1 MDPLQDPLLLQA
13 GITTRAKFLEVYGFH
28 YDDNTLE
35 LPPSS
40 AHTGN
45 QATMAHHG
53 DFHSLMEGVESWDPW
68 LQTFTDGGIAFWEE
82 YVLPTFE
89 QPKVKIIWGEEPRY
103 SDLEEEVSVEET
115 DSEEDRRPARSA
127 WKRPVEASW
136 PASTGSV
143 EAQGEQ
149 PSSDGVPHADSPEWQ
164 QDEDD
169 EEFEGDDDE
178 YERPARLSGA
188 PAPTISSRKAS
199 AWSDDEDAACI
210 KFMKEVCTLAQY
222 AAIAGTEKRFE
233 VVADR
238 MKRET
243 GFNRTA
249 SGVKLQWNRRLRAAS
264 GFEDRGE
271 KKRASGLTTSAL
283 SQGTKRGTS
292 AVTSLVSSTS
302 RGRKSSATSAQSTET
317 SSLSGRLRGKRKAT
331 TIDSDDEDD
340 DEDFLSSSRPY
351 PAKRPRIAAEASSSA
366 LPSTQDVAYYDLSTA
381 NILSGPR
388 ASRHRPA
395 AIAQATTTAA
405 TPRRSARQQPTTTTN
420 DDADDEE
427 DEAPEPNYNSL
438 SYWQEVLRKRQARVA
453 EQREEYER
461 QQQQEEE
468 DDDEDEEPVVTT
480 ADRARKSRELRKQ
493 KTSST
498 TEPTSTT
505 RSSRAPRFDLSP
517 IAEDAEQQ
525 VHITPAT
532 AAQIAADEEIA
543 RQMQEEWNEQPTRAR
558 RGRGFR

>member
-1 MDPLQDPLLLQA
+1 
-13 GITTRAKFLEVYGFH
+13 
-28 YDDNTLE
+28 
-35 LPPSS
+35 
-40 AHTGN
+40 
-45 QATMAHHG
+45 
-53 DFHSLMEGVESWDPW
+53 
-68 LQTFTDGGIAFWEE
+68 
-82 YVLPTFE
+82 
-89 QPKVKIIWGEEPRY
+89 
-103 SDLEEEVSVEET
+103 
-115 DSEEDRRPARSA
+115 
-127 WKRPVEASW
+127 
-136 PASTGSV
+136 
-143 EAQGEQ
+143 
-149 PSSDGVPHADSPEWQ
+149 
-164 QDEDD
+164 
-169 EEFEGDDDE
+169 
-178 YERPARLSGA
+178 
-188 PAPTISSRKAS
+188 
-199 AWSDDEDAACI
+199 
-210 KFMKEVCTLAQY
+210 
-222 AAIAGTEKRFE
+222 
-233 VVADR
+233 
-238 MKRET
+238 
-243 GFNRTA
+243 FNRTA

-317 SSLSGRLRGKRKAT
+317 SSLSGRKGKRKAT
-331 TIDSDDEDD
+331 YIDSDDEVD
-340 DEDFLSSSRPY
+340 DEDIDSASRPY

-405 TPRRSARQQPTTTTN
+405 TPRRSARQQPITTTN
-420 DDADDEE
+420 DDADDEEEE

-453 EQREEYER
+453 EQREEFER
-461 QQQQEEE
+461 QQQQQEEE

-480 ADRARKSRELRKQ
+480 ADKARKSRELRKQ
-493 KTSST
+493 KTSSN

-505 RSSRAPRFDLSP
+505 RSSRASRFDLSP
-517 IAEDAEQQ
+517 ITEDAEQQ